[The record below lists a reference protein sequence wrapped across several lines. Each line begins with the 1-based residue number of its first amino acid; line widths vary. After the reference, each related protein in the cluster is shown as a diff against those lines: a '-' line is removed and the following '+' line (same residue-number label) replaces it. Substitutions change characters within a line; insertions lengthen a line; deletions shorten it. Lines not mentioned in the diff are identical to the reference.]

1 MVSNLLPQKKRKR
14 ELTEKQSAYLAAF
27 IENGGNNQAALRQA
41 GYAETNTT
49 AVMRSLSSEIIE
61 AAQQMLAANSMKAA
75 MGLVN
80 ALDDDGNI
88 PRAELKVKA
97 AESILNRVGLGKKET
112 VEHNVTALHG
122 VVLLPN
128 KAKQEAVVIDH
139 VKDHFS

>member
-1 MVSNLLPQKKRKR
+1 MVSNLLPQKKKKR

-61 AAQQMLAANSMKAA
+61 AANSMKAA

-139 VKDHFS
+139 AKDHFS

>member
-1 MVSNLLPQKKRKR
+1 M
-14 ELTEKQSAYLAAF
+14 
-27 IENGGNNQAALRQA
+27 RQA

-112 VEHNVTALHG
+112 VEHNVTAIHG

-128 KAKQEAVVIDH
+128 KAKQEAVVINH
-139 VKDHFS
+139 AKDHFN